1 MIQTPHLSSAKAL
14 LQQAGISVP
23 DVSDPVDMTQ
33 WVIDAL
39 CDLTATDPLTGLLNR
54 RAFLPLLEREL
65 DRVARGG
72 DQALL
77 LAVDIDHFKRVNDE
91 YGHLAGDEVIRLVAG
106 CLKSSVRPMDTVA
119 RLGGEE
125 FAIVCPNCQPAYAF
139 VVAERIRAAV
149 EQQTVRLAQGNLSVT
164 VSCGGAFAA
173 PWIRSQVDIWLE
185 RADQQLYRAKQ
196 EGRNRVCLEEALSTD
211 VSAEE
216 KDMLFGWAD
225 DDSLTMDSVQS
236 PSP

>member
-1 MIQTPHLSSAKAL
+1 MARSLNLSTAKSL
-14 LQQAGISVP
+14 LRQAGLTIP
-23 DVSDPVDMTQ
+23 EMSDSDAFAQ
-33 WVIDAL
+33 WVVDAL

-54 RAFLPLLEREL
+54 RAFLPILQREL

-72 DQALL
+72 EQALL
-77 LAVDIDHFKRVNDE
+77 IAVDIDHFKRVNDV
-91 YGHLAGDEVIRLVAG
+91 YGHLAGDAVIRSVAD
-106 CLKSSVRPMDTVA
+106 CLRASVRPMDTVA

-125 FAIVCPNCQPAYAF
+125 FSVVCPNCPPTFAP

-149 EQQTVRLAQGNLSVT
+149 DRQVVRFSQVDIHVT

-173 PWIRSQVDIWLE
+173 PWVRGQVDIWLE

-196 EGRNRVCLEEALSTD
+196 AGRNRVSLEETASAD

-216 KDMLFGWAD
+216 KDMLFGWSEEATFVID
-225 DDSLTMDSVQS
+225 PVQS
-236 PSP
+236 R